1 MKSTSLVGRYAARLV
16 RKSCVRSLWDRSWA
30 RGRSRHKAWGWR
42 MAGGF
47 CAHSS
52 PSRSSP
58 RSSTHCLASKNIIQH
73 SRDQKSPSWRTRT
86 TTNFNKVRWR
96 LLLSTP
102 NIYTTC
108 IHTFHPNPSVSPRRP
123 SWCILSSFVVT
134 KLWLWDS
141 EPNILSYFIQPKF
154 VPKTSTSLL
163 YRVITVL
170 WQKTRVFVTK
180 MFGLPVR
187 IRRFCLAS

>member
-1 MKSTSLVGRYAARLV
+1 MV
-16 RKSCVRSLWDRSWA
+16 
-30 RGRSRHKAWGWR
+30 
-42 MAGGF
+42 GGF

-123 SWCILSSFVVT
+123 SWCILPTFVVT
-134 KLWLWDS
+134 KLDS
-141 EPNILSYFIQPKF
+141 GTQSRIFCRILSSRNLSPRRRPPFSIE
-154 VPKTSTSLL
+154 SLQYSGKKL
-163 YRVITVL
+163 ACLSRRCSDYQSGSVGSVL
-170 WQKTRVFVTK
+170 
-180 MFGLPVR
+180 LH
-187 IRRFCLAS
+187 RFS